1 MLTILLLP
9 NQFYGIIFVAELLQ
23 YNTTVFADGAKGSGG
38 GGGGLTKSSFFKE
51 RNVSGGVL
59 PGAKSQLILKIPLDG

>member
-1 MLTILLLP
+1 MPTISFLP
-9 NQFYGIIFVAELLQ
+9 NQFYSMIFVAELLQ
-23 YNTTVFADGAKGSGG
+23 YNTTVFADGAEGG
-38 GGGGLTKSSFFKE
+38 GRGGGLTKSSFFKE

>member
-1 MLTILLLP
+1 MLTILFLP
-9 NQFYGIIFVAELLQ
+9 NQFYGMIFVAELLQ
-23 YNTTVFADGAKGSGG
+23 YNTTVFADGAEGGG